1 MLRDA
6 RMAAKRKLRRGVE
19 TTDERRLWAGHV
31 DPALAFARGG
41 QRKFAPFPSGLGDSA
56 FRSPTVVILSPQP
69 IPIRPV
75 LRPYAVQQEEPRK
88 ALYHWARDRNLV
100 SFKLEAELSVTD
112 HHFDTAIMQ
121 LPVMIGTDRH
131 DVGRM
136 QRTLGEL

>member
-1 MLRDA
+1 MLHDA
-6 RMAAKRKLRRGVE
+6 GMAASTFRTAATGSSCQWLV
-19 TTDERRLWAGHV
+19 WAGHV